1 MDRDEFLIRNISFN
15 YFSSSASLQV
25 TLQKP
30 LEKKVGRAYGPPGTK
45 HLVYFID
52 DFNMPKV
59 DDYGTVQ
66 PHTLLRQHLD
76 YRHWYD
82 RDTLVV
88 RDIHNVQ
95 YVACMNHV
103 AGSFTINPRLQ
114 GLLFSKAENFLHKTD
129 ILRLFLH
136 ESNRVYKDRM
146 VEERDLE
153 MFDRIQATSVKK
165 HFHDITETELQEWK
179 DDIFCHFSMG
189 IDEARYLLAPSRKAL
204 HQILREVLE
213 GYNAVHATMDLVL
226 FEDAI
231 AHVCRISRILK
242 SPGGHALLVGVG
254 GSGKQS
260 LTRLAAFLSSME
272 VFQPTLHQ
280 GYSTSDLK
288 ADVAN
293 LLMKTG
299 LKGQRTV
306 FLLTDDQLPDLHFLV
321 LINDLLI
328 SGEIPDVLSDDAIEE
343 IIKGVRNQVKA
354 AGLQDSRENCW
365 AFFTNHV
372 RQNLKVVL
380 CLSPAGGKLRA
391 QSQRYPAITSYTT
404 IDWFH
409 DWPPEALEYVSLR
422 FLQETDGIGEEARSS
437 ASKFMALV
445 HTSVNK
451 ASQKYLASDRRH
463 YYTTPKSF
471 LEQIKLYQF
480 LLTKR
485 TSELTNKIKR
495 LENGLQKLQSTTV
508 QVRQ

>member
-103 AGSFTINPRLQ
+103 AGSFTINPRLQRHFCVFSVLFPDTKALTSIYSSILEQHLQCGAFAPVTQETAPKIVLLALDLHQKVSSMFLPTNIKFHYIFNLRDISRIFQ

-328 SGEIPDVLSDDAIEE
+328 SGSLISPTSALSELGIEIGSGDRRGRSQR
-343 IIKGVRNQVKA
+343 GVRGERSEIKPR
-354 AGLQDSRENCW
+354 L
-365 AFFTNHV
+365 
-372 RQNLKVVL
+372 
-380 CLSPAGGKLRA
+380 
-391 QSQRYPAITSYTT
+391 
-404 IDWFH
+404 
-409 DWPPEALEYVSLR
+409 
-422 FLQETDGIGEEARSS
+422 TDPI
-437 ASKFMALV
+437 
-445 HTSVNK
+445 
-451 ASQKYLASDRRH
+451 
-463 YYTTPKSF
+463 
-471 LEQIKLYQF
+471 
-480 LLTKR
+480 
-485 TSELTNKIKR
+485 
-495 LENGLQKLQSTTV
+495 
-508 QVRQ
+508 